1 MKESLLPIIAFLFL
15 IVGTTMGLLTPDW
28 VITPYIYT
36 IGAAGAIVYAIQ
48 LSLKNKDASHDI
60 RRLTHIFTFISCA
73 LAGAAYLLF
82 CKDNQWWIAITLIY
96 ATMVL
101 YYSFR
106 NNEDNKR

>member
-1 MKESLLPIIAFLFL
+1 MKESILPIFAFTFL
-15 IVGTTMGLLTPDW
+15 IIGTTMGLLTDW
-28 VITPYIYT
+28 VVTPYIYT

-48 LSLKNKDASHDI
+48 LSLKNKNAAYDI
-60 RRLTHIFTFISCA
+60 KRLTRIFTLVSCS

-82 CKDNQWWIAITLIY
+82 CGDNQWWIAITLVY

-106 NNEDNKR
+106 NNEK